1 MTDLLYK
8 DEVYAIV
15 GAAMDV
21 YNDLGPGFLE
31 PVYQEA
37 MEIEIAARKIP
48 SKSQHQIT
56 VKYKGRTLKKF
67 YIADLI
73 CYDKIIVEIKAM
85 DKLTLREEGQLINYL
100 KATGI
105 KVGVVIN
112 FGHYPSLEWKRLV
125 FTKDMPQRTATL
137 ALRDDSADY
146 QTQISDNT
154 CTGTQVQVLAQI
166 RG

>member
-8 DEVYAIV
+8 DEVYAII

-31 PVYQEA
+31 NVYQEA
-37 MEIEIAARKIP
+37 MQIELESRKILTAAV
-48 SKSQHQIT
+48 QELHI
-56 VKYKGRTLKKF
+56 KYKGKELKKF

-85 DKLTLREEGQLINYL
+85 EKLALRDEGQIINYL
-100 KATGI
+100 KATGL
-105 KVGVVIN
+105 KVGLLIN

-125 FTKDMPQRTATL
+125 FTKTFPTTSTKPTHLSEDT
-137 ALRDDSADY
+137 SGY
-146 QTQISDNT
+146 QTQISDD
-154 CTGTQVQVLAQI
+154 
-166 RG
+166 

>member
-31 PVYQEA
+31 NVYQEA
-37 MEIEIAARKIP
+37 MEIEINDRGIP
-48 SKSQHQIT
+48 AKAPQEIHI
-56 VKYKGRTLKKF
+56 KYKGRLLKKF
-67 YIADLI
+67 YIIADLV
-73 CYDKIIVEIKAM
+73 CYDKIIVELKAM

-100 KATGI
+100 KATGM
-105 KVGVVIN
+105 KVGILIN

-125 FTKDMPQRTATL
+125 YTKEPPSHPATRM
-137 ALRDDSADY
+137 LRQDEPAY
-146 QTQISDNT
+146 QTTVSDN
-154 CTGTQVQVLAQI
+154 
-166 RG
+166 